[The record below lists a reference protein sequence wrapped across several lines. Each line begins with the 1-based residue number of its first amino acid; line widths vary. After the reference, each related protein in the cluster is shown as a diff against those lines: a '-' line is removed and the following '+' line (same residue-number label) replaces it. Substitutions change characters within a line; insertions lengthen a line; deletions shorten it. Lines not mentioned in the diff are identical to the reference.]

1 MDSPPSR
8 GSGAPSDGDRRSST
22 VRYFLAV
29 ALTVTAILSQYW
41 VPQRLPSVV
50 PLYQSFLGGL
60 VVVYGVPLAAFSL
73 LVGTGPLRAY
83 RQRMALAGW
92 EGLRWYGIVS
102 VLAFAVSFALL
113 VVYAAVDPAALKLL
127 NRPNPVLQQAAS
139 DPWFAVVF
147 SFVIGAVEEVIFRG
161 WIFGYWLGRGRLPWS
176 VHAAWTSVLFA
187 AVHLYYAQTY
197 GVASPILYPT
207 LFLVGFGFAAT
218 VRATG
223 GNLVVVA
230 LLHGGTDAAA
240 FLTLV
245 SVRGAIALHYGVIL
259 VGAALAVVQYFRGS
273 PFSPRGDGPT
283 VAPPAATAL
292 HADQPPSRP
301 G

>member
-1 MDSPPSR
+1 MESPPTLD
-8 GSGAPSDGDRRSST
+8 SGAPTAGARPSSAA
-22 VRYFLAV
+22 RYFLAV
-29 ALTVTAILSQYW
+29 TVTVAAIVSQYW
-41 VPQRLPSVV
+41 VPQRFPAVDL
-50 PLYQSFLGGL
+50 LYQTFAGGL
-60 VVVYGVPLAAFSL
+60 LVVYGVPIAAFTL
-73 LVGTGPLRAY
+73 LVGTGPLREY
-83 RQRMALAGW
+83 RRRMPLAAW
-92 EGLRWYGIVS
+92 EGLRWYGMVS
-102 VLAFAVSFALL
+102 VLAFLVSFALL
-113 VVYAAVDPAALKLL
+113 VVYAAVDPGALNLL

-139 DPWFAVVF
+139 SPWFAVAF

-161 WIFGYWLGRGRLPWS
+161 WIFGFWLGRGGLPWS
-176 VHAAWTSVLFA
+176 VHALWTSALFA

-223 GNLVVVA
+223 GNLVAVA

-273 PFSPRGDGPT
+273 PFSPPGDAPAL
-283 VAPPAATAL
+283 APPAGAAL
-292 HADQPPSRP
+292 QADESPIRP
-301 G
+301 A